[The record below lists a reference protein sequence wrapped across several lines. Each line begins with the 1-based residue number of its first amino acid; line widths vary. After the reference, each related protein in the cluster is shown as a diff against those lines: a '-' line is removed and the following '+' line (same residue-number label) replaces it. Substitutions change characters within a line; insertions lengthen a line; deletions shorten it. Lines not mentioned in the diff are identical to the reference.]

1 MKYYNLLFNGVEVN
15 KKPLYLTN
23 EQFEQFKDKMKDTS
37 FDIILDSNSEKI
49 EWFNNLSPQIASK
62 ICFKSG
68 LYPLTV
74 TSSDIAYL
82 HKTFS
87 KKYF

>member
-15 KKPLYLTN
+15 KKPLHLTV
-23 EQFEQFKDKMKDTS
+23 EQFEQFKNKMLDTA
-37 FDIILDSNSEKI
+37 FDVVLDPNNEQI
-49 EWFNNLSPQIASK
+49 EWFNKLPAEIASK

-68 LYPLTV
+68 LYPLTI
-74 TSSDIAYL
+74 SSTDIAYL

-87 KKYF
+87 KKYI